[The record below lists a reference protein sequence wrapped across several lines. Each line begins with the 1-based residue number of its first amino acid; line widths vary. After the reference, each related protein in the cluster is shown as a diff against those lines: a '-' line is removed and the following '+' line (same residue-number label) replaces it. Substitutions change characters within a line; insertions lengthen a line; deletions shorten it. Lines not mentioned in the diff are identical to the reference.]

1 MEKIIKRIEW
11 LPKLVGKLIFISPIL
26 LFSGIL
32 NAQEASAPP
41 ALFLSAEEIENQLD
55 AATSASASAGGW
67 SVSISPGVSVRRR
80 SSAVKQFAIF
90 HPWSIE
96 IYRILEG
103 SGEFVTG
110 GKLVLPLAD
119 SPSEEII
126 RSEHGIEGG
135 LVRKVNAGDV
145 LVLQPGTPHWFRH
158 IDGKTIT
165 YMESRIRISTHP
177 IQFQ

>member
-1 MEKIIKRIEW
+1 MKTRTVRSSKWIEKLR
-11 LPKLVGKLIFISPIL
+11 FTSAIL
-26 LFSGIL
+26 LFSGIV
-32 NAQEASAPP
+32 NAQESSAPP
-41 ALFLSAEEIENQLD
+41 ALFLFAEEIEKQLD

-90 HPWSIE
+90 HPWSME

-119 SPSEEII
+119 SPSADIV

-135 LVRKVNAGDV
+135 LVREVKAGDV

-158 IDGKTIT
+158 INGETIT

>member
-1 MEKIIKRIEW
+1 MKTRTVRSSKWIEKLR
-11 LPKLVGKLIFISPIL
+11 FTCAIL
-26 LFSGIL
+26 LFSGIV
-32 NAQEASAPP
+32 NAQESSAPP
-41 ALFLSAEEIENQLD
+41 ALFLSAEEIEKQLD

-67 SVSISPGVSVRRR
+67 SVLISPGVSVRRR

-90 HPWSIE
+90 HPWSME

-119 SPSEEII
+119 SPSADIV
-126 RSEHGIEGG
+126 RSEHGIDGG
-135 LVRKVNAGDV
+135 LVREVKAGDV

-158 IDGKTIT
+158 IDGETIT

>member
-1 MEKIIKRIEW
+1 MKTRTVRSSKWI
-11 LPKLVGKLIFISPIL
+11 GKLFFTSSIL
-26 LFSGIL
+26 LFSGMVI
-32 NAQEASAPP
+32 AQDSSAPP
-41 ALFLSAEEIENQLD
+41 ALFLSADEIEKQLD

-90 HPWSIE
+90 HPWSME

-119 SPSEEII
+119 SPSADIV

-135 LVRKVNAGDV
+135 LAREVKAGDV

-158 IDGKTIT
+158 IDGETIT

>member
-1 MEKIIKRIEW
+1 MEKKMKRIEW
-11 LPKLVGKLIFISPIL
+11 ISKLVSKLIFFSPIL
-26 LFSGIL
+26 LSAGIV
-32 NAQEASAPP
+32 NAQQNSAPP
-41 ALFLSAEEIENQLD
+41 ALFLSAEEIEKQLD
-55 AATSASASAGGW
+55 AATLASASAGGW

-90 HPWSIE
+90 HPWSME

-119 SPSEEII
+119 SPSEDIV

-135 LVRKVNAGDV
+135 LVRKVGAGDV
-145 LVLQPGTPHWFRH
+145 LVLQPGTPHWFRQ
-158 IDGKTIT
+158 IDGETIT

>member
-1 MEKIIKRIEW
+1 MKTRTVRSSKWIEKLR
-11 LPKLVGKLIFISPIL
+11 FTCAIL
-26 LFSGIL
+26 LFSGIV
-32 NAQEASAPP
+32 NAQEGSAPP
-41 ALFLSAEEIENQLD
+41 ALFLSAEEIEKQLD

-90 HPWSIE
+90 HPWSME

-119 SPSEEII
+119 SPSADIV
-126 RSEHGIEGG
+126 RSEHGIDGG
-135 LVRKVNAGDV
+135 LVREVKAGDV

-158 IDGKTIT
+158 IDGETIT

>member
-1 MEKIIKRIEW
+1 M
-11 LPKLVGKLIFISPIL
+11 
-26 LFSGIL
+26 
-32 NAQEASAPP
+32 
-41 ALFLSAEEIENQLD
+41 
-55 AATSASASAGGW
+55 
-67 SVSISPGVSVRRR
+67 ISPGVSVRRR

-90 HPWSIE
+90 HPWSME

-119 SPSEEII
+119 SPSVDIV

-135 LVRKVNAGDV
+135 LVSEVKAGDV

-158 IDGKTIT
+158 IDGETIT